1 LVSDP
6 QKKRDEQQKQNRAV
20 SMGVM
25 IPSMMAASVVG
36 GAVAGF
42 WLDKWMGWDW
52 YGLVGGLIL
61 GIVVAVREVRKLIKK
76 MNS

>member
-1 LVSDP
+1 
-6 QKKRDEQQKQNRAV
+6 
-20 SMGVM
+20 MGVM